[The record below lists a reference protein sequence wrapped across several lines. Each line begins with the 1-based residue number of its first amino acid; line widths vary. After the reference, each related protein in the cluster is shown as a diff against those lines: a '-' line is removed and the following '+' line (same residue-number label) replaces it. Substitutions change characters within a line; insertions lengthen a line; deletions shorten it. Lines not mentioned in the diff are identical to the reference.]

1 MTVNLNSHYVAALLI
16 KIRCDVKL
24 SKVAR
29 VLCKTYILAVDVE
42 IEERVYTV
50 EVDVYLLAMPIG
62 RYVKRAAV

>member
-16 KIRCDVKL
+16 KIRCNVKL

-42 IEERVYTV
+42 IEERVYTI
-50 EVDVYLLAMPIG
+50 EVDVYLLALPIG
-62 RYVKRAAV
+62 RHIKRSAV